1 MKESSNPSRVSN
13 ESNVKTNAEIRRW
26 YFKQVA
32 HIPELNKQWLEQGL
46 STRERA
52 EAAWRIRH
60 EARLKARAVMADPA
74 EVELLHERD
83 TAEYGNPDGPTF
95 EFLVKQLEEA
105 GLEGDAVYNAIIE
118 ASSRTNVGVN
128 RELRL

>member
-1 MKESSNPSRVSN
+1 VSN

-26 YFKQVA
+26 YLQQVDP
-32 HIPELNKQWLEQGL
+32 IPELNKLWLEQGL

-60 EARLKARAVMADPA
+60 EARLKARTMMANPV

-83 TAEYGNPDGPTF
+83 LVEYGNPDGPTF
-95 EFLVKQLEEA
+95 EFLVKQLQEA
-105 GLEGDAVYNAIIE
+105 GFEGDAVYNTIIE
-118 ASSRTNVGVN
+118 GSYRTNVGVN